1 MSTNKNMGN
10 ITAKVVKNVQGW
22 CAGSGLAD
30 GLLTVNVMIWQL
42 GADGQG
48 KDGKSG
54 MVEL

>member
-1 MSTNKNMGN
+1 MGN